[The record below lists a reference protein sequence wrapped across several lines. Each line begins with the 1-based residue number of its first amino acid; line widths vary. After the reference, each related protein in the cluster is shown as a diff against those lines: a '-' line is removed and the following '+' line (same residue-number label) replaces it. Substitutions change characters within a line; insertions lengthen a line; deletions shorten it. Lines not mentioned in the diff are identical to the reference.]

1 MIMTPEEQKDMLDMI
16 KSMKTLSKQKSEL
29 MREIVLT
36 AQTVA
41 VENAVLRHENEN
53 LKRQL
58 EIAEKAILRSNEPQS

>member
-1 MIMTPEEQKDMLDMI
+1 MTPEEQKDMLDMI

-36 AQTVA
+36 AQA
-41 VENAVLRHENEN
+41 LAIENAVLRNENEN

>member
-36 AQTVA
+36 AQA
-41 VENAVLRHENEN
+41 LAIENAVLRNENEN

>member
-1 MIMTPEEQKDMLDMI
+1 MTPEEQKDMLDII

-36 AQTVA
+36 AQALA
-41 VENAVLRHENEN
+41 VENAVLRNENEN